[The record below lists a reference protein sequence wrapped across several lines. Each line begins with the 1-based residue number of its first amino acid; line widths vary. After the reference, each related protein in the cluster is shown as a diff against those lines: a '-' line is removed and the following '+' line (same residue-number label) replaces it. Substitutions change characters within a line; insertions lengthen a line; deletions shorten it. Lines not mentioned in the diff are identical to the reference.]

1 MPSVRARYV
10 DPQSIAA
17 TCFNYTKDRKLDGS
31 ELAAG
36 KTVEEKEKIWNKQIR
51 QAALKVA
58 AYIALT
64 FKHFQNCF
72 AIWLAYNFE

>member
-1 MPSVRARYV
+1 MPSVQAGYV
-10 DPQSIAA
+10 DPQCIAA

-58 AYIALT
+58 AYIALA
-64 FKHFQNCF
+64 FKNLQNF
-72 AIWLAYNFE
+72 SAIWLTYNFK